1 LKIHEYRLNTGNKG
15 EMEQAILIED
25 GLGGLHKVKYLDENR
40 VTVQT
45 VTHYVSEYGHE
56 DTATYSMPAKVKV
69 LNLDD
74 WPYTEELKRQIEDFH
89 AQFPDAE

>member
-1 LKIHEYRLNTGNKG
+1 
-15 EMEQAILIED
+15 MEQEILLED
-25 GLGGLHKVKYLDENR
+25 GLGGEHKVKYLDESR

-45 VTHYVSEYGHE
+45 LTRYVSEYGTE
-56 DTATYSMPAKVKV
+56 DHISYSMPAKVKV

>member
-1 LKIHEYRLNTGNKG
+1 
-15 EMEQAILIED
+15 MEQEILLED
-25 GLGGLHKVKYLDENR
+25 GLGGEHKVKYLDENR

-45 VTHYVSEYGHE
+45 VTTYANDVIS
-56 DTATYSMPAKVKV
+56 YSMPAKVKV

-74 WPYTEELKRQIEDFH
+74 WPFTEELKIQIENFH